1 VGLFYNAPEPT
12 RSYTSSNSADRN
24 LQQGKEV
31 EERHDVSHEPIS
43 PDATRL
49 KVSRYQGDKNDH
61 FTFLILKNTLVSV
74 ESHEEETS
82 RKDMRVNC
90 RNTHKYA
97 PLCPSIHS
105 RRKSLYTVVQK
116 RCPAVS

>member
-1 VGLFYNAPEPT
+1 V
-12 RSYTSSNSADRN
+12 RSHTPPNSADRN

-82 RKDMRVNC
+82 RKICELIAETHTNMRRHAHQYIHTVNRYTQWS
-90 RNTHKYA
+90 RN
-97 PLCPSIHS
+97 
-105 RRKSLYTVVQK
+105 VVLLFLE
-116 RCPAVS
+116 